1 MDTYRV
7 AVLPGDGTGREVMRE
22 ALRILSIFDENS
34 PASFDINEIPCGGQY
49 YLETGEEDS
58 FARVDREDREYD
70 ELIDKLERHMDEII
84 VDDDNMEYD
93 SDDSFT
99 SI

>member
-1 MDTYRV
+1 M
-7 AVLPGDGTGREVMRE
+7 E
-22 ALRILSIFDENS
+22 AEYERRKLESYE
-34 PASFDINEIPCGGQY
+34 Y